1 MERKDGAPV
10 DLLIGDVFRT
20 AARAVPGRLAAVV
33 DGQGVTFAELD
44 DRSNQAARALAA
56 CGVGHGQRVTSWS
69 TTTLD
74 AMVLFA
80 ALAKLGAVFAPVSPL
95 LGVDEGGDVIAS
107 AEPALIA
114 ADGARQGSAVAV
126 GAHLGV
132 PALCI
137 DGLAGSGRG
146 GADDQAMLARAADEQ
161 PSSLVPNP
169 PALHERD
176 PHVLFFTSG
185 STGRPKG
192 VVLSH
197 RVNMLRTHPGT
208 LLEPRGAM
216 ICPYPLF
223 HMGAWTIALQQWQ
236 GRDPVV
242 FTGSDAGVICDAVAT
257 YRATRI
263 NAIPAVWRRIL
274 DHAGGELSS
283 IRFADTGTSATPPE
297 LLDAIAAALPNASV
311 RVFYGSTEAGPVACL
326 QHEDIGRKPGS
337 CGVPT
342 GLAEIHI
349 DDSGELWVRGPL
361 LFDGYYHNEEAT
373 AEVLVDGWYRSGDL
387 VEADDEGYLSV
398 IGRARDIIR
407 TGGETVSPREV
418 EDVLAEDP
426 SIADVAVVGLPDSTW
441 GELVCAV
448 VVVKAGHQAPDVE
461 RLRAHCAGRLA
472 SFKHPRR
479 VATAEEIPRTPATG
493 QVQRRLIVER
503 ITAHT

>member
-114 ADGARQGSAVAV
+114 ADGARQGSAVEV

-146 GADDQAMLARAADEQ
+146 GVGDEAMLARAADEQ

-242 FTGSDAGVICDAVAT
+242 FTGSDAGAICDAVAT

-263 NAIPAVWRRIL
+263 NAIPAVWRRVL
-274 DHAGGELSS
+274 DHGGGDLSS

-297 LLDAIAAALPNASV
+297 LLDAIAGALPDASV

-326 QHEDIGRKPGS
+326 QHEDIARKPGS

-349 DDSGELWVRGPL
+349 DEAGELWVRGPL

-373 AEVLVDGWYRSGDL
+373 AEALVDGWYRSGDL
-387 VEADDEGYLSV
+387 VEADDEGYLTV

-407 TGGETVSPREV
+407 TGGETVAPREV
-418 EDVLAEDP
+418 EEVLADEP
-426 SIADVAVVGLPDSTW
+426 SVADVAVVGLPDTTW

-448 VVVKAGHQAPDVE
+448 VVVRPGHAAPDVE

-472 SFKHPRR
+472 TFKHPRR
-479 VATAEEIPRTPATG
+479 VATTEEIPRTASTG

-503 ITAHT
+503 LTAPA

>member
-1 MERKDGAPV
+1 V

-33 DGQGVTFAELD
+33 DGDELTFAELD
-44 DRSNQAARALAA
+44 ARSNQAARALTA
-56 CGVGHGQRVTSWS
+56 CGIGHGQRVTSWS

-107 AEPALIA
+107 GEPALIA
-114 ADGARQGSAVAV
+114 SDGARHGAAAEV
-126 GAHLGV
+126 GARLGV

-137 DGLAGSGRG
+137 DGLAGRDRG
-146 GADDQAMLARAADEQ
+146 PGVSDDMLARAAHEQ
-161 PSSLVPNP
+161 PSSVVPNP

-197 RVNMLRTHPGT
+197 RVNMLRTDPGA
-208 LLEPRGAM
+208 LLERRGAM

-242 FTGSDAGVICDAVAT
+242 FTGSDAGAICDAVAT

-274 DHAGGELSS
+274 DHGGGELSS

-297 LLDAIAAALPNASV
+297 LLEAIATALPDASV
-311 RVFYGSTEAGPVACL
+311 RVFYGSTEAGPVSCL
-326 QHEDIGRKPGS
+326 QHEDIARKPGS
-337 CGVPT
+337 CGVPA

-349 DDSGELWVRGPL
+349 DDRGELWVRGPL

-387 VEADDEGYLSV
+387 VEVDDEGYLTV

-407 TGGETVSPREV
+407 TGGETVAPREV
-418 EDVLAEDP
+418 EDVLAEEP
-426 SIADVAVVGLPDSTW
+426 SIADVAVVGLPDATW

-448 VVVKAGHQAPDVE
+448 VVVRAGHEAPDVE

-472 SFKHPRR
+472 AFKHPRR
-479 VATAEEIPRTPATG
+479 VATAEAIPRTPATG

-503 ITAHT
+503 LTAGT